1 MGETSNKTAK
11 QVKKTSRWQGIKSEF
26 KKISWPKKESLMK
39 KSVAVIIITLIL
51 SIIIALIDLLIKS
64 GIGLFI

>member
-1 MGETSNKTAK
+1 MGDASNKTAK
-11 QVKKTSRWQGIKSEF
+11 QVNKPSRWQGIKSEF

-39 KSVAVIIITLIL
+39 QSVAVIIITLVL
-51 SIIIALIDLLIKS
+51 SVIIALIDFLIKS

>member
-1 MGETSNKTAK
+1 MGDASNKTARQASK
-11 QVKKTSRWQGIKSEF
+11 PSRWQGIKAEF

-39 KSVAVIIITLIL
+39 QSVAVVIITLLL
-51 SIIIALIDLLIKS
+51 SVIIALIDFLIKS

>member
-1 MGETSNKTAK
+1 MGDASNQTAK
-11 QVKKTSRWQGIKSEF
+11 QVNKPSRWQGIKSEF

-51 SIIIALIDLLIKS
+51 SVIIALIDLIIKS
-64 GIGLFI
+64 SMGLFI